1 MLANRKIVMP
11 SKYLSVCIILISFVI
26 MGCSTSPTPKSGSL
40 ENEEGYVRQSMQYLQ
55 AGKLDAALASTG
67 RAIQLNPK
75 SADAYTVAGIIYTRN
90 NQLKLAERYFK
101 RALSLEP
108 DHSAAQTNYANFL
121 CKHDKPR
128 DAEKLFIAAAKN
140 DNNQQPDVAYTNAG
154 LCVLGIPDVSQA
166 NTYFTKA
173 LRIQP
178 RSPVAL
184 YQLAKIQYGNYEY
197 DTAFRFLQEYEKIA
211 SPTPKTLLLGAQ
223 ISEALKRPQM
233 ASQYKLYLA
242 QQFPNSQEAKI
253 FTKTQG
259 STQQPALYDARSL
272 DIDGSAY

>member
-1 MLANRKIVMP
+1 M
-11 SKYLSVCIILISFVI
+11 SFIIIS
-26 MGCSTSPTPKSGSL
+26 CSTNPATKTTSSV
-40 ENEEGYVRQSMQYLQ
+40 NDEGYVRQSLQYLQ
-55 AGKLDAALASTG
+55 AGKLDAALASAG
-67 RAIQLNPK
+67 KAIQLNPD

-90 NQLKLAERYFK
+90 NQYKLAERYFK
-101 RALSLEP
+101 RALSIQP

-128 DAEKLFIAAAKN
+128 EAEKLFVAAAKN

-154 LCVLGIPDVSQA
+154 LCVLGIPDVSRA
-166 NTYFTKA
+166 NEYFTKA

-197 DTAFRFLQEYEKIA
+197 ATAFRFLQEYEKIA
-211 SPTPKTLLLGAQ
+211 NPTPKTLLLGAQ

-242 QQFPNSQEAKI
+242 QQFPNSPEAKN
-253 FTKTQG
+253 FTK
-259 STQQPALYDARSL
+259 SPASSKQQPKVYDTRSL
-272 DIDGSAY
+272 NIDESTY